1 MAMSLQLAAAIAG
14 VAGPIIFISVLTVAG
29 LMRDGYD
36 PVTRFVSDLAIGEAG
51 WLQTANFIAFGALL
65 IVFAAGLR
73 RGLADGPAV
82 RVSVVLLSLSGLG
95 LVLAGL
101 FPTDLAGQPSTAH
114 GEVHFAASLLTFGT
128 LLAAFFL
135 IARVFDKDVQWA
147 RYARYS
153 TRMGIIVGALCLAAT
168 AATPAAT
175 FNNFHAGPLAPWTG
189 LVQRALF
196 LVAFGWIAVIG
207 FRLLR
212 LRSLESP

>member
-114 GEVHFAASLLTFGT
+114 GEV
-128 LLAAFFL
+128 
-135 IARVFDKDVQWA
+135 
-147 RYARYS
+147 
-153 TRMGIIVGALCLAAT
+153 
-168 AATPAAT
+168 
-175 FNNFHAGPLAPWTG
+175 
-189 LVQRALF
+189 
-196 LVAFGWIAVIG
+196 
-207 FRLLR
+207 
-212 LRSLESP
+212 